1 MRVLFLQD
9 VTGVA
14 LAGEVKEVKTGFA
27 RNYLLSKN
35 LATLAMPE
43 NMKRVDSIKRVAEQ
57 RRKADFQDVEALASV
72 LDGTQI
78 TIKAK
83 ASPSGQYY
91 GAIGSS
97 QIAEELSRVV
107 ERAIERKIIQLE
119 NSIKEPGSYEV
130 ALRLGHDVST
140 NITVIA
146 EAEE

>member
-9 VTGVA
+9 VSGVA
-14 LAGEVKEVKTGFA
+14 LAGEVKVVKTGFA
-27 RNYLLSKN
+27 RNYLLPKN
-35 LATLAMPE
+35 LATLATPE
-43 NMKRVDSIKRVAEQ
+43 DMKRIDRIKKGAEQ
-57 RRKADFQDVEALASV
+57 LRRADLQDVEALASA
-72 LDGTQI
+72 LEGTQI

-83 ASPSGQYY
+83 ASPSGEYY

-107 ERAIERKIIQLE
+107 EREIERKIIQLE
-119 NSIKEPGSYEV
+119 ESIKEPGSYEV
-130 ALRLGHDVST
+130 ALRLGHDVSA